1 MSWSFVI
8 AHTWNGHP
16 IPPTEQVRVT
26 LNWQQESPSKGLHVT
41 IDAPYHHD
49 PLPSSPIGSLWG
61 LWEYEVVE
69 VFLVDH
75 NGHYTELEFGPH
87 GHYLGLKL
95 TAPRQ
100 ISEKHLSLDYVATI
114 DRNRWTGKAFI
125 AQQYLPKKLTR
136 LNLFAIHGSG
146 ENRRYLTWSP
156 LPGTVP
162 NFHQPHVFPA
172 PPK

>member
-1 MSWSFVI
+1 MSWSFII
-8 AHTWNGHP
+8 AHTWNG
-16 IPPTEQVRVT
+16 IPVTQAEQVNVS
-26 LNWQQESPSKGLHVT
+26 LHWQTESTPDGLHIT
-41 IDAPYHHD
+41 IDAPYHAD
-49 PLPSSPIGSLWG
+49 PPPKSPKGSLWG

-87 GHYLGLKL
+87 GHYLGLRL

-100 ISEKHLSLDYVATI
+100 ISEKHLSLEYVATI
-114 DRNRWTGKAFI
+114 DRKRWTAKAFV
-125 AQQYLPKKLTR
+125 AQQHLPKKIASI
-136 LNLFAIHGSG
+136 NLFAIHGSG
-146 ENRRYLTWSP
+146 QHRRYLSWSP